1 MKAKNEGILSS
12 ILRMISGMSKDE
24 FKKAQK
30 DVVKW
35 KKLKK
40 KLEKG
45 TPQDRL
51 LLKKILLKNKN
62 LK

>member
-24 FKKAQK
+24 FEKAQK

>member
-35 KKLKK
+35 NKLKK
-40 KLEKG
+40 ELEKG